1 MPMGRRGLFSVIAG
15 AASSWVLT
23 AQDAE
28 RGGFTVDINL
38 GTDRPDSVLAI
49 LREVQAKNIQ
59 QVKENGLGGV
69 ETVVAGILLAKGLA
83 DLIVR
88 LLPMW
93 QCGVR
98 VDARAER
105 VLTERDCDFPRGTVL
120 VINPDGTRKTLRQP
134 SAPQIQSLAE
144 SFPRRK

>member
-15 AASSWVLT
+15 AASSWVL
-23 AQDAE
+23 AAEDAD
-28 RGGFTVDINL
+28 GGGITVDINL
-38 GTDRPDSVLAI
+38 GNDRPDSVLAL
-49 LREVQAKNIQ
+49 LREAQAKNIQ

-98 VDARAER
+98 VDARAAR
-105 VLTERDCDFPRGTVL
+105 VLTERDYDLPRGTVL
-120 VINPDGTRKTLRQP
+120 VINPDGMRKTLRQP

-144 SFPRRK
+144 NFARRK